1 MESLEESEEE
11 DLEDIEAAIAEMK
24 LLIKGQSISKVSRY
38 QQIIRESEEFSK
50 EDLQACEQP
59 KEDANDNYLSLKSEV
74 LSIIRQKID

>member
-11 DLEDIEAAIAEMK
+11 DLEDIEAAIAEMN

-50 EDLQACEQP
+50 EDLQACEKP